1 MDIRLVAIALVL
13 FIVVPLVAIYFR
25 SKRGNRSKTPLIAN
39 ICAFFGVMLF
49 GTIFLFTQSASA
61 AEVAATA
68 STATGIGDALTKG
81 LGYIGAALAVGLSGI
96 GGGIAVGAA
105 SSAALGAISEDEKMF
120 GKTLLFV
127 GLAEGVALYGLLIA
141 FLIYI
146 KL

>member
-1 MDIRLVAIALVL
+1 MEMYLIALALVL
-13 FIVVPLVAIYFR
+13 VIALPLTAIYFR
-25 SKRGNRSKTPLIAN
+25 AKNGKKSKTPLIAN
-39 ICAFFGVMLF
+39 ICGFFAVLLF
-49 GTIFLFTQSASA
+49 GTVFCFTQSASA
-61 AEVAATA
+61 TEAAAAAT
-68 STATGIGDALTKG
+68 TATGIGDALRVG

>member
-1 MDIRLVAIALVL
+1 MTVLYVAIALVL
-13 FIVVPLVAIYFR
+13 FIVLPLIAIYFR
-25 SKRGNRSKTPLIAN
+25 SKRGKNGKAPLIAN
-39 ICAFFGVMLF
+39 LCAFFGLVVF
-49 GTIFLFTQSASA
+49 GTVFCFTQSAEA
-61 AEVAATA
+61 AATT
-68 STATGIGDALTKG
+68 TAATSADALTTG

-105 SSAALGAISEDEKMF
+105 SAAALGAISEDEKMF

>member
-1 MDIRLVAIALVL
+1 MEIYLYALVL
-13 FIVVPLVAIYFR
+13 MLVIALPLFAIYHR
-25 SKRGNRSKTPLIAN
+25 AKNGKKGKTPLITN
-39 ICAFFGVMLF
+39 ICSFFFLLVF
-49 GTIFLFTQSASA
+49 GTIFCFTQSAA
-61 AEVAATA
+61 AATVA
-68 STATGIGDALTKG
+68 TTATTATGVGDALRIG

-105 SSAALGAISEDEKMF
+105 SSAALGAISEDSSMF

>member
-1 MDIRLVAIALVL
+1 MEIYLIAIAMLLVIAL
-13 FIVVPLVAIYFR
+13 PLMAIYYR
-25 SKRGNRSKTPLIAN
+25 VKNGKKSKTPLVAN
-39 ICAFFGVMLF
+39 ICSFFALMLF
-49 GTIFLFTQSASA
+49 GTVFFFTQSAD
-61 AEVAATA
+61 AATVA
-68 STATGIGDALTKG
+68 TTAESTTAMADALVTG

>member
-1 MDIRLVAIALVL
+1 MDIYIIAFALVL
-13 FIVVPLVAIYFR
+13 LIALPLVAIYYR
-25 SKRGNRSKTPLIAN
+25 SKRGKKSKAPLITN
-39 ICAFFGVMLF
+39 ICTFFGVLLF
-49 GTIFLFTQSASA
+49 GTIFFFTQSAQA
-61 AEVAATA
+61 AEVASTA
-68 STATGIGDALTKG
+68 ATATGIGDALTKG